1 MAEVVIFKP
10 NKQMDFMLQ
19 NQYGLVGR
27 YIARK
32 GREITLAA
40 KRQVGV
46 STGQLQKSIHMR
58 HRRDG
63 AGQFIEVGSTVSHAL
78 VHHEGA
84 RPHIIVANR
93 AQSLRF
99 TSGGRVIYTR
109 QVAHP
114 GTRPNRYLKDNLY
127 LAIL

>member
-1 MAEVVIFKP
+1 MANIVTFKP

-19 NQYGLVGR
+19 NQYGEVGR

-46 STGQLQKSIHMR
+46 STGRLKESIHMR

-63 AGQFIEVGSTVSHAL
+63 MGQFVEVGSTVNYAL
-78 VHHEGA
+78 IHHEGA
-84 RPHIIVANR
+84 RPHIIIANR
-93 AQSLRF
+93 AQTLRF
-99 TSGGRVIYTR
+99 SSGGRVIYTR

-114 GTRPNRYLKDNLY
+114 GTRANRYLKDNLY